1 MSSATFSVRNDGD
14 ITLRYDSV
22 EVEIGGASRT
32 DNPYGTQELE
42 PESSSTEYVSVTD
55 SIVVD
60 SGSHDLTIR
69 LLLDGDTVASE
80 TTTVSTE

>member
-1 MSSATFSVRNDGD
+1 M
-14 ITLRYDSV
+14 LRYDSV

-42 PESSSTEYVSVTD
+42 PGSSSTEYASVTD